1 MRVLNYVINGW
12 RCTRSSPPERIPQAW
27 LPLQPPLMAKE
38 LFMKLRMIMMT
49 CLLMPTLGW
58 TADGQLTMPDFRGL
72 AEKATDSVHIS
83 LGPWLL
89 HTVGRFMDYDT
100 HSDPDSAATKRLLSG
115 IKSIEIHSFTFAT
128 DFAYSMADID
138 AVRRQLSAPGW
149 SQLMQV
155 RDGKKQENVDMY
167 LMMDHNHTS
176 GFALIASEPREFTI
190 INIVGSFNPED
201 LPELQKQLH
210 IHESKSGQARLLM

>member
-1 MRVLNYVINGW
+1 
-12 RCTRSSPPERIPQAW
+12 
-27 LPLQPPLMAKE
+27 
-38 LFMKLRMIMMT
+38 MKLRVLLMT
-49 CLLMPTLGW
+49 CLLVPSLGW
-58 TADGQLTMPDFRGL
+58 SADGRLKLPDFKGL

-89 HTVGRFMDYDT
+89 HTVGHFI
-100 HSDPDSAATKRLLSG
+100 SDSNADDADTKRMLAS

-128 DFAYSMADID
+128 DFAYSVADID
-138 AVRRQLSAPGW
+138 SVRRQLSAPGW

-155 RDGKKQENVDMY
+155 RDSKKNENVDMY
-167 LMMDHNHTS
+167 VMMDDNHAG

-201 LPELQKQLH
+201 LPKLEKHLH
-210 IHESKSGQARLLM
+210 LHESNIAGARLLM